1 MPSRQIADVA
11 KNIRQIYGCLCVCAR
26 ITCARPLGTAG
37 TQFTQDDAG
46 SAPRVGAMCVTEQK
60 EILQRGIVGSGL
72 KSPRGIL
79 IIGNK
84 PIHH

>member
-11 KNIRQIYGCLCVCAR
+11 KNIRQIYGCLCVGAR
-26 ITCARPLGTAG
+26 ITCARPLGTVG
-37 TQFTQDDAG
+37 TLFNKDAG
-46 SAPRVGAMCVTEQK
+46 SAFPRVDTMCVTEQK
-60 EILQRGIVGSGL
+60 EILQRGIVGASL
-72 KSPRGIL
+72 KPPRGIL

>member
-11 KNIRQIYGCLCVCAR
+11 KNIRQIYGCLCVGAR
-26 ITCARPLGTAG
+26 ITCARPLGTVG

-60 EILQRGIVGSGL
+60 EILQRGIVGASL
-72 KSPRGIL
+72 KPPRGIL